1 MVDSFA
7 HTNQK
12 DITAVRDS
20 MRRDMY
26 ESGKLEHE
34 DTPLDGLDQSK
45 LLIHNKYET
54 PLFLGPNKRY
64 LTLDRYSGHNIGE
77 VKISL
82 KVCIYDYHIIFDYTK
97 L

>member
-1 MVDSFA
+1 MGINLIIDSFA
-7 HTNQK
+7 HTHQK

-45 LLIHNKYET
+45 LIIHKNMKL
-54 PLFLGPNKRY
+54 LFSLV
-64 LTLDRYSGHNIGE
+64 LTKDI
-77 VKISL
+77 
-82 KVCIYDYHIIFDYTK
+82 
-97 L
+97 